1 MLTQRSNRICSN
13 GSRSTNSGGGG
24 QLRGSAPLEG
34 TSAYWTEVL
43 TSLALELRFDA
54 FVFWPEAPSREQG
67 ERFAHEIVPAV
78 REAVEKEHG

>member
-1 MLTQRSNRICSN
+1 M
-13 GSRSTNSGGGG
+13 
-24 QLRGSAPLEG
+24 
-34 TSAYWTEVL
+34 L